1 LPGKIFYE
9 LVNNARIVGGI
20 DQPSM
25 RKAQELYEQFVEGSL
40 YLTDATT
47 AEMVK
52 LVENSSRDVEIA
64 FAHQVASM
72 AASVGLNPYE
82 VIELANKHP
91 RVNILQPSCGVGGHC
106 IAVDPW
112 FLVETFP
119 QESVLL
125 KTAREV
131 NDARPLE
138 VVEKLRTAVADWQK
152 KHSRKPVVLTLGLTY
167 KANVDDLRE
176 SPSMAIAK
184 ILSTDLS
191 LDLLIAE
198 PHVNKKK
205 LEAVFGERI
214 VQLQDGVA
222 RADIIV
228 YLVAHN
234 RFRVLDE
241 KLLHGKQVF
250 DFCGIRHEPRS
261 CEGKSC
267 MFWPAR
273 TVAYEDY
280 GSDDVVTHD
289 HHADLFGEERS

>member
-1 LPGKIFYE
+1 VLPGKIFYE

-25 RKAQELYEQFVEGSL
+25 LKAQELYEQFVDGSL

-91 RVNILQPSCGVGGHC
+91 RVDFLQPSCGVGGHC

-119 QESVLL
+119 QESQLL

-138 VVEKLRTAVADWQK
+138 VVEKIRHVVAEWQK

-167 KANVDDLRE
+167 KPNVDDMRE
-176 SPSMAIAK
+176 SPAAVIAK
-184 ILSTDLS
+184 ILSTDAS
-191 LDLLIAE
+191 LELVIAE

-205 LEAVFGERI
+205 LEQLFGERI
-214 VQLQDGVA
+214 VSFQDGVA
-222 RADIIV
+222 QADIIV

-241 KLLHGKQVF
+241 KLLAHKYLL
-250 DFCGIRHEPRS
+250 DFCGIRHEPRA

-267 MFWPAR
+267 I
-273 TVAYEDY
+273 
-280 GSDDVVTHD
+280 
-289 HHADLFGEERS
+289 